1 MSRPL
6 CLAALAALFFCGLAP
21 ICAMLPRVELP
32 HLLAL
37 SEARSLALLG
47 RTLLLG
53 ISSATLALAIG
64 LPFGLLTTL
73 TDLPG
78 ARWLRSLSILPLI
91 LPPIFLAITWTQLS
105 DLRGAP
111 ATVLL
116 LAAATFP
123 LPAVFTARAAQRID
137 CASLEAARLAGGT
150 GAALGMALPLV
161 LPPALCGAALAF
173 VFTVNDFAVPDF
185 VSSVGPKFNVY
196 ADEVFSAWQT
206 RTDTGAAVAAAL
218 PLVTLTLLAL
228 VPALALRRRGAFA
241 TIGRSG
247 ASGGCSPRP
256 SRPLPL
262 GPRGKLLCLP
272 ALALVVAT
280 ALLPLGRLVFEAGGG
295 PRGWSLTAWREAFSY
310 AIELCRANLITS
322 ISCAA
327 LAATLS
333 TFLALVL
340 GHALERLRRRTLA
353 RALELTTLLPLAVP
367 AVLFGIGEIVLWNR
381 DLTAGLYNS
390 PALIVLLFT
399 GRFLPLAILV
409 CAGAVASLGR
419 ELEESAALSGAGP
432 IRRLFT
438 IVAPP
443 LLPALSGAWILVFVL
458 AMRELDAAILVPAA
472 NSTVI
477 FRIFNAIH
485 FGRDDFVAALCLISA
500 FVTILPALLWGLFS
514 RRSLRILP

>member
-6 CLAALAALFFCGLAP
+6 VLAALALLIICGLAP
-21 ICAMLPRVELP
+21 IGAMLPRIELP

-37 SEARSLALLG
+37 TEDRSLGLLG

-53 ISSATLALAIG
+53 LSSSLLALLVG

-73 TDLPG
+73 TELPA
-78 ARWLRSLSILPLI
+78 ARLLRPAALIPLL
-91 LPPIFLAITWTQLS
+91 LPPIFLAITWTQLV

-111 ATVLL
+111 ATALL

-123 LPAVFTARAAQRID
+123 LPALFTARAAQRID
-137 CASLEAARLAGGT
+137 GASLEAARLAGGT
-150 GAALGMALPLV
+150 RAALAMALPLV
-161 LPPALCGAALAF
+161 LPPALCGTALAF

-206 RTDTGAAVAAAL
+206 RTDTGAAVASAL
-218 PLVTLTLLAL
+218 PLVALTLLAL
-228 VPALALRRRGAFA
+228 FPALALRRRGAFA
-241 TIGRSG
+241 TLGRRG
-247 ASGGCSPRP
+247 RP
-256 SRPLPL
+256 TRPLPL
-262 GPRGKLLCLP
+262 GPWGKLLFLP
-272 ALALVVAT
+272 AAALVAT
-280 ALLPLGRLVFEAGGG
+280 SALCPLLRLLYEAGGG
-295 PRGWSLTAWREAFSY
+295 PRGWSLAAFSEAFAY
-310 AIELCRANLITS
+310 AIDLCRSNLLTS
-322 ISCAA
+322 ITCAA
-327 LAATLS
+327 LAATLTS
-333 TFLALVL
+333 VLGLIL

-353 RALELTTLLPLAVP
+353 RALELATLLPLAVP
-367 AVLFGIGEIVLWNR
+367 AVLFGIGEIVLWNHA
-381 DLTAGLYNS
+381 LTADFYNS
-390 PALIVLLFT
+390 PALVVLLYC

-409 CAGAVASLGR
+409 CAGAVASLGPQ
-419 ELEESAALSGAGP
+419 LEEAAAISGAGP
-432 IRRLFT
+432 LRRLTT

-443 LLPALSGAWILVFVL
+443 LLPALGGAWILVFVL
-458 AMRELDAAILVPAA
+458 SMRELDAAILVPAA

-500 FVTILPALLWGLFS
+500 FVTVLPTLLWGLLS